1 MANPSYP
8 TNDANSVQNWEKGL
22 YRQVV
27 YRSPLSSLIGDDE
40 NAIIQL
46 KKEPAKNGG
55 DNTRYNILTK
65 LTGDGIG
72 EGETAT
78 GNGETASVYQD
89 SLIINELLHLVTN
102 PVAGRNI
109 IDQRVPWDLR
119 DQAKSLLATWWAERK
134 GRWFFNHMCGYT
146 PANTVGATNGGG
158 VKYTGFNTVVAP
170 TRKLFSAGSA
180 EALTT
185 NSADESLAAGDDFKL
200 ELLDAAVELAI
211 TDTNPIRPINIKAGR
226 DGSDLEEPKF
236 VCYMHPRQETQLRN
250 SSGSMWKTIELAA
263 MQGGNVSKS
272 PIYTG
277 ALGEY
282 RNVILRRA
290 VEVTPG
296 VNSSTGASIANVRR
310 AVLLGAQAAGYAFG
324 KNNGENSFK
333 WHDELIDHDRWVET
347 SAMAISG
354 MKKMRYTI
362 GGSAVDAGVMTLSSY
377 SPASA

>member
-1 MANPSYP
+1 MANPSYAS
-8 TNDANSVQNWEKGL
+8 NDANSVQNWEKDL
-22 YRQVV
+22 YRQIVW
-27 YRSPLSSLIGDDE
+27 RSPLSALIGDDE

-89 SLIINELLHLVTN
+89 SLVINELLHLVTN

-119 DQAKSLLATWWAERK
+119 DQAKSLLSTWWAERK
-134 GRWFFNHMCGYT
+134 GKWFFNHMCGYT
-146 PANTVGATNGGG
+146 PETR
-158 VKYTGFNTVVAP
+158 VKFNGFNAITAP
-170 TRKLFSAGSA
+170 SRQLWGAASA
-180 EALTT
+180 EPLST
-185 NSADESLAAGDDFKL
+185 NTADEQLASGDNFTL
-200 ELLDAAVELAI
+200 EMIDVAVEKAI
-211 TDTNPIRPINIKAGR
+211 TDANPMRPINFKAGK
-226 DGSDLEEPKF
+226 DGADLAEPKF
-236 VCYMHPRQETQLRN
+236 VLYMHPRQETQLRIA
-250 SSGSMWKTIELAA
+250 SGSLWKSIELAA
-263 MQGGNVSKS
+263 LQGGNISKN
-272 PIYTG
+272 PLYTG

-282 RNVILRRA
+282 RNVVLRRA
-290 VEVTPG
+290 VEVTTG
-296 VNSSTGASIANVRR
+296 VNSSTGVDVPAVRR
-310 AVLLGAQAAGYAFG
+310 AVMLGAQAAGYAFG
-324 KNNGENSFK
+324 KNNGQNSFK
-333 WHDELIDHDRWVET
+333 WHDEMKDHDRWVET

-362 GGSAVDAGVMTLSSY
+362 GGSAVDAGVMVLSSY

>member
-1 MANPSYP
+1 MATPSYP

-40 NAIIQL
+40 NSIIQL
-46 KKEPAKNGG
+46 KKEPSKNGG

-89 SLIINELLHLVTN
+89 SLVINELLHLVTN

-119 DQAKSLLATWWAERK
+119 DQAKSLLSTWWAERK
-134 GRWFFNHMCGYT
+134 ARWFFNHMCGYT
-146 PANTVGATNGGG
+146 PANAQG
-158 VKYTGFNTVVAP
+158 VKYTGFNTVMAP
-170 TRKLFSAGSA
+170 SRKLFSAGSA

-185 NSADESLAAGDDFKL
+185 NTTDEGLASGDDFKL
-200 ELLDAAVELAI
+200 ELIDAAVELAV
-211 TDTNPIRPINIKAGR
+211 TSDNPIRPINIKAGNN
-226 DGSDLEEPKF
+226 GSDLDEPKF
-236 VCYMHPRQETQLRN
+236 VCYIHPRQETQLRIA
-250 SSGSMWKTIELAA
+250 SGSLWKSIELAA
-263 MQGGNVSKS
+263 LQGGNISKN
-272 PIYTG
+272 PLYTG

-296 VNSSTGASIANVRR
+296 VNSSTGVSIANVRR
-310 AVLLGAQAAGYAFG
+310 AVFLGAQAAGYAFG
-324 KNNGENSFK
+324 KNNGQNSFK
-333 WHDELIDHDRWVET
+333 WHDEFIDHDRWVET

-362 GGSAVDAGVMTLSSY
+362 GGNPVDAGVMTISSY
-377 SPASA
+377 SPATA